1 MARVYVKV
9 SAGEIRK
16 AVREKGTKN
25 IIALTKNPNVLKDIA
40 EKAIQLVNPYVP
52 EDSGALQASGHVV
65 YHEKQVQIVWGDS
78 TKGSR
83 GNPTSDYAR
92 YQFAGKVYGP
102 NIPILVD
109 GIIVGWCSPKN
120 KPKSP
125 TGEMLSYKSPTA
137 ISHWTNVIKRG
148 GQEFDALIE
157 YAEPRIKKEA
167 QRESK

>member
-9 SAGEIRK
+9 SANEIRK
-16 AVREKGTKN
+16 AVKERGTKN
-25 IIALTKNPNVLKDIA
+25 IIALTKNPNILKDIA
-40 EKAIQLVNPYVP
+40 QEAIRLANLYVP
-52 EDSGALQASGHVV
+52 DDSGALQESGHVV
-65 YHEKQVQIVWGDS
+65 YHEKQVQLVWGDS

-125 TGEMLSYKSPTA
+125 TGEMLKYKSPMA
-137 ISHWTNVIKRG
+137 IAHWTDVIKRG
-148 GQEFDALIE
+148 GSEFDALVE
-157 YAEPRIKKEA
+157 YAEPLVKKEVK
-167 QRESK
+167 RESR